1 MFEDDENLFDEEKYF
16 KMFEENN
23 IVEQPI
29 IEETKPENV
38 APTNKRLSYINR
50 GGSPKSVSIQR
61 I

>member
-50 GGSPKSVSIQR
+50 GGSSKSVSIQR